1 MSAAVLKVH
10 EVSMRKRNLFLGLV
24 TTAALLFAAP
34 VAASEVP
41 DHTTVRSTRQDV
53 EEIQGMIRLSQERQ
67 GIIQAASEPAPVSAP
82 APELAPVS
90 APALEPAPVSA
101 PAPEL
106 APVSAPALEPAPVSA
121 LAPEL
126 APVSAPAPE
135 PAPVS
140 APAPEPAP
148 VSAPAPE
155 PAPVSAPAPTPVPP
169 APEPTSV
176 PAPAPNPVPPSSV
189 KVTATEVIPPA
200 CLGREWPQNKAS
212 LVYQFRQE
220 HMLCLLATDE
230 AWIRADQQDYSLG
243 ADLERGMQPLS
254 ALGKHSPQLLPKA
267 LAILRGE
274 QTYT

>member
-67 GIIQAASEPAPVSAP
+67 GIIQAAS
-82 APELAPVS
+82 
-90 APALEPAPVSA
+90 
-101 PAPEL
+101 
-106 APVSAPALEPAPVSA
+106 
-121 LAPEL
+121 
-126 APVSAPAPE
+126 
-135 PAPVS
+135 
-140 APAPEPAP
+140 EPAP